1 MALTKGKS
9 VGSVVL
15 ILDILAAALLGAGC
29 SKSSQSSV
37 SAVPV
42 EQAPA
47 AIETAFRD
55 APTEVKQQA
64 TEAVTALQSQ
74 NDSAAFVQLQN
85 LSGRSDL
92 TAEQRKA
99 AVASW
104 MAVNA
109 RLQQSAANGNNAAQE
124 LLEKY
129 KATK

>member
-1 MALTKGKS
+1 MPLIKGKLIGLVALS
-9 VGSVVL
+9 CLMASLVGT
-15 ILDILAAALLGAGC
+15 GC
-29 SKSSQSSV
+29 SKTNQN
-37 SAVPV
+37 AAAPVPV

-47 AIETAFRD
+47 AIETAFRE
-55 APTEVKQQA
+55 AQGEIKQQA

-74 NDSAAFVQLQN
+74 NDPAAFVQLQN

-99 AVASW
+99 AFASW

-109 RLQQSAANGNNAAQE
+109 RLQQSAANGNSAAQE

-129 KATK
+129 KASK